1 VQIISTF
8 SLNFVSAMMFKYKKR
23 CRKFPQRFNYALC
36 INNYALISPFPVIS
50 LGCGMP
56 KI

>member
-1 VQIISTF
+1 MQIISTF

-50 LGCGMP
+50 LGCGIP